1 MQAII
6 LAAGMGKRLKELT
19 QDRTKCM
26 VQVNGVAL
34 IDRMLHQIE
43 SRHLSRIVIVVGYQG
58 EKLMEYIDTLGI
70 RTPIVYVQN
79 PIYDKTN
86 NIYSLALAK
95 DYLCQDDTLLFESDL
110 IFEDAVIDQLLDDP
124 RETLALVDKYE
135 SWMDGTCVKL
145 GPDDSIASFVPGKNF
160 RFAEAHEYYKT
171 VNIYKFGRHFS
182 RTHYV
187 PFLEAYSKALGNNE
201 YYEQV
206 LRVITM
212 LDDPEIRAKRLN
224 GQLWYEIDDIQDLD
238 IASSMFAQDPDFRVS
253 LMQGRYGG
261 YWRYPQLLD
270 FCYLVNPYFPP
281 QRLIDEIQANF
292 TPLLTQYPS
301 GMRVN
306 ALLAAKNFAVHQQN
320 ILVGNGAAELIKAL
334 MARLEGAT
342 GFIRPTFEEYPN
354 RYQDRPNVCFTPAGP
369 DFRYTAD
376 DLMAF
381 FGPQDIDNLVLIN
394 PDNPTGNYIPAPD
407 VLRLADWA
415 QEKGI
420 RLILDES
427 FADFADEADNT
438 FIRQD
443 LLDRYRRLYVV
454 KSISKSYGV
463 PGLRL
468 GVLASGDQDLIAV
481 LKKDVAIWNI
491 NSFAEFYMQIEE
503 KYKKDYARSLEPHP
517 GRAGPLPPGAGE
529 APQPAG
535 DPVPGQ
541 LSHGGAAGRP
551 VRPGHHPGAAGE
563 PLHPGE
569 GPVPQ
574 AGRAAVSPPGR
585 PGHPGQRPAAG
596 GPAAPVRRIKA
607 NIAPSGPAGG
617 GNFMP
622 RFFIPQKFLSTS
634 YANLLGNST
643 LSGGHPA
650 PRSAILLL
658 NTTQCLLFITYLAT
672 G

>member
-43 SRHLSRIVIVVGYQG
+43 SRHLSRIVIVVGYEG
-58 EKLMEYIDTLGI
+58 EKLMKYIDTLGI

-145 GPDDSIASFVPGKNF
+145 GPDDSIASFVPSKNF
-160 RFAEAHEYYKT
+160 RFEEAHEYYKT

-206 LRVITM
+206 LRVIAM
-212 LDDPEIRAKRLN
+212 LDDPEIRAKRLS

-238 IASSMFAQDPDFRVS
+238 IASSMFAQDPDLRVS

-292 TPLLTQYPS
+292 TSLLTQYPS
-301 GMRVN
+301 SMRVN

-334 MARLEGAT
+334 MARLEGVT

-415 QEKGI
+415 QGKGI

-468 GVLASGDQDLIAV
+468 GVLASGDQDLIAA

-503 KYKKDYARSLEPHP
+503 KYKKDYARSLELI
-517 GRAGPLPPGAGE
+517 RAERARFRRELEKLPNLRVIP
-529 APQPAG
+529 
-535 DPVPGQ
+535 
-541 LSHGGAAGRP
+541 S
-551 VRPGHHPGAAGE
+551 
-563 PLHPGE
+563 
-569 GPVPQ
+569 Q
-574 AGRAAVSPPGR
+574 ANYLMVE
-585 PGHPGQRPAAG
+585 
-596 GPAAPVRRIKA
+596 
-607 NIAPSGPAGG
+607 
-617 GNFMP
+617 
-622 RFFIPQKFLSTS
+622 
-634 YANLLGNST
+634 LLGG
-643 LSGGHPA
+643 LSARAITRELLVNRCILVKDLSPKLGGQQYLRLA
-650 PRSAILLL
+650 VRDTRDNDRLLEAL
-658 NTTQCLLFITYLAT
+658 RPLCGA
-672 G
+672 

>member
-43 SRHLSRIVIVVGYQG
+43 SRHLSRIVIVVGYEG
-58 EKLMEYIDTLGI
+58 EKLMKYIDTLGI

-145 GPDDSIASFVPGKNF
+145 GPDDSIASFVPSKNF
-160 RFAEAHEYYKT
+160 RFEEAHEYYKT

-206 LRVITM
+206 LRVIAM

-292 TPLLTQYPS
+292 TSLLTQYPS

-427 FADFADEADNT
+427 FVDFADEADNT

-468 GVLASGDQDLIAV
+468 GVLASGDQDLIAA

-503 KYKKDYARSLEPHP
+503 KYKKDYARSLELI
-517 GRAGPLPPGAGE
+517 RAERARFRREMEKLPNLRVIP
-529 APQPAG
+529 
-535 DPVPGQ
+535 
-541 LSHGGAAGRP
+541 S
-551 VRPGHHPGAAGE
+551 
-563 PLHPGE
+563 
-569 GPVPQ
+569 Q
-574 AGRAAVSPPGR
+574 ANYLMVE
-585 PGHPGQRPAAG
+585 
-596 GPAAPVRRIKA
+596 
-607 NIAPSGPAGG
+607 
-617 GNFMP
+617 
-622 RFFIPQKFLSTS
+622 
-634 YANLLGNST
+634 LLGG
-643 LSGGHPA
+643 LSARAITRDLLVNRCILVKDLSPKLGGQQYLRLA
-650 PRSAILLL
+650 VRDTRDNDRLLEAL
-658 NTTQCLLFITYLAT
+658 RPLCGA
-672 G
+672 